1 MIDIN
6 GVSVFMG
13 SNTVISGFFS
23 RNKSVF
29 RMGLVALVIA
39 ATADLFAGMLL
50 GSMEKYILAIPGMM
64 ILVYSAIGM
73 RGNIF
78 GAMGSRLGT
87 SMHMGTFKMSFKKG
101 SVLRSNIESS
111 IGLTFLISLAMGVIG
126 WAIVSIFDFGEI
138 HIASFVFISMMG
150 GLMAGVV
157 LLGFN
162 ILIART
168 GFKRNWDVDNI
179 TAPLIA
185 AAGDIVTMPMLF
197 ICAWLVI
204 DSQIDQNIINLLTLA
219 LILVTVVVLIVIFT
233 RKIVLGRKNEAK
245 RIIVQSTPVL
255 LMCLILDILAGFIID
270 KQTDAL
276 ILLPVL
282 IILMPAFLN
291 EGNALSGMLTSRL
304 SSMLHLGTLK
314 AEKTPRKN
322 AIENFMVTYVM
333 AFITYGY
340 IGIISYIASMFIG
353 GAGNIS
359 FITVMA
365 IVLISGMIATTIL
378 NFLSYYVAV
387 ATVKFNLDPDD
398 HSIPITSSSMDLIS
412 AAVLIAVIVIMI

>member
-1 MIDIN
+1 
-6 GVSVFMG
+6 MG
-13 SNTVISGFFS
+13 SKTVVNGFYD
-23 RNKSVF
+23 RNKAVF
-29 RMGLVALVIA
+29 KMGLTALVIA
-39 ATADLFAGMLL
+39 ATADLFAGIFL
-50 GSMEKYILAIPGMM
+50 GSMETYILAIPGMM

-87 SMHMGTFKMSFKKG
+87 SMHMGTFKLSFKKG
-101 SVLRSNIESS
+101 SILRSNIESS

-126 WAIVSIFDFGEI
+126 WAIVAIFNFGQV

-150 GLMAGVV
+150 GLMAGIV

-162 ILIART
+162 LFIART

-197 ICAWLVI
+197 ICAWVVVNCP
-204 DSQIDQNIINLLTLA
+204 DQNLINIMTLA
-219 LILVTVVVLIVIFT
+219 LILVTVIVLIIIFT
-233 RKIVLGRKNEAK
+233 RKLVLGRMDEAK
-245 RIIVQSTPVL
+245 RIIVQSTPIL
-255 LMCLILDILAGFIID
+255 LMCLMLDIAAGVIIENE
-270 KQTDAL
+270 THAL
-276 ILLPVL
+276 VLLPVL
-282 IILMPAFLN
+282 LILMPAFLN

-314 AEKTPRKN
+314 VDKVPGKN
-322 AIENFMVTYVM
+322 ASENFMITYVLAAVTY
-333 AFITYGY
+333 AY
-340 IGIISYIASMFIG
+340 IGIIAFVAAVLMGGPGDIGFIK
-353 GAGNIS
+353 
-359 FITVMA
+359 VMG
-365 IVLISGMIATTIL
+365 IVLIAGMLATTVL

-387 ATVKFNLDPDD
+387 AAVKFDLDPDD

-412 AAVLIAVIVIMI
+412 AAILIGVIVMLV